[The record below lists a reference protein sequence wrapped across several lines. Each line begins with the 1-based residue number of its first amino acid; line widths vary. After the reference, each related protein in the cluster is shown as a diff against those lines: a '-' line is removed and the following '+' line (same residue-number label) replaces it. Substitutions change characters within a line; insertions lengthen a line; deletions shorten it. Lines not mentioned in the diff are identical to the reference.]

1 MRSDTP
7 TVFVVDDDPSVEKS
21 LARLFTSVGLDVKT
35 FSSAQDLL
43 QNPIPQ
49 QPGCLVTDVRMP
61 GLSGLELQRALANAG
76 VDLPIIFIT
85 GHGDISM
92 SVRAMKAGAVDFL
105 TKPVSEQELLDAVQR
120 AIERQMSLREA
131 RAEREE
137 VRQRM
142 ALLTPREME
151 VIQHVLAGFINKEIA
166 RLLGVAEKTIKVH
179 RARGMEKLEAE
190 TLADLFRLAGKAGLP
205 ASELPPARDAA
216 LAVTQ
221 RFLPYAHP
229 PALAGVSRR

>member
-1 MRSDTP
+1 MRNATP
-7 TVFVVDDDPSVEKS
+7 TVFVVDDDPSVEKA
-21 LARLFTSVGLDVKT
+21 LGRLFTSIGLEVKT

-43 QNPIPQ
+43 CHPIPP

-61 GLSGLELQRALANAG
+61 GLSGLELQRALATAG

-85 GHGDISM
+85 GHGDIPT

-120 AIERQMSLREA
+120 AIERHMVLMKE

-137 VRQRM
+137 IRQRL
-142 ALLTPREME
+142 ALLTRRELE

-179 RARGMEKLEAE
+179 RARGMEKMEAE
-190 TLADLFRLAGKAGLP
+190 TLADLFRLAGKAGL
-205 ASELPPARDAA
+205 AAAERQPARDTALTSTQRLIPYARPPAIAA
-216 LAVTQ
+216 L
-221 RFLPYAHP
+221 
-229 PALAGVSRR
+229 SRR

>member
-21 LARLFTSVGLDVKT
+21 LARLFTSVGLEVKT

-43 QNPIPQ
+43 RDPIPPQ
-49 QPGCLVTDVRMP
+49 TGCLVTDVRMP

-120 AIERQMSLREA
+120 AIERQMSLREE

-179 RARGMEKLEAE
+179 RARGMEKMEAE
-190 TLADLFRLAGKAGLP
+190 KLADLFRLAGKAGLP
-205 ASELPPARDAA
+205 AAELPPTRDAA
-216 LAVTQ
+216 LAATQ
-221 RFLPYAHP
+221 RFLPYTRP
-229 PALAGVSRR
+229 PALASLPRR